1 MSLLVAAQGISAL
14 VTPSMPTSRVSM
26 VRQPFVASP
35 IVRSSKLLMAE
46 ELAAEWDVPKEFFDS
61 RTPWLKNVDEYKSM
75 YDRSISDPE
84 GFWGD
89 IANEFHWEEKWT
101 SVVDANFAPSKGVV
115 ESKWFAG
122 GKTNICYNAVDRHVA
137 DGNGDK
143 IAFYHEGNDEG
154 EDLKAWTYAEVQAE
168 TSKLG
173 NLLKAKGVKPGDCVS
188 IFMPMVPQ
196 LPIAMLA
203 CARIG
208 AVVSAMRPWPPPA
221 APQSQQQGGDGEVE
235 S

>member
-1 MSLLVAAQGISAL
+1 MGSIALSLLVAVQGISAL
-14 VTPSMPTSRVSM
+14 VTPSMSTSRVSM

-101 SVVDANFAPSKGVV
+101 SVVDANFAKSKGTV
-115 ESKWFAG
+115 ESKWFSG

-137 DGNGDK
+137 NGNGDK

-168 TSKLG
+168 TARLG

-208 AVVSAMRPWPPPA
+208 AVVS
-221 APQSQQQGGDGEVE
+221 
-235 S
+235 